1 MRVSGC
7 VLQTLVEE
15 DEVEE
20 VPRLLEPYKGP
31 FTRLLKDKNALQF
44 WNDFIEKSHI
54 EQAVIM
60 ESLGQK
66 QEKGSNNTVVKKAAA
81 PFARISAKIK
91 RTLKVRNKL
100 AKQMLTG
107 MEKEM
112 IDFFK
117 ETPDGVYVKEPS
129 NSFERLLLHA
139 IAQFHNLNS
148 ISMCNL
154 KYFLPHYVF
163 C

>member
-1 MRVSGC
+1 MNVSEC

-20 VPRLLEPYKGP
+20 TPRLLEPYKGP
-31 FTRLLKDKNALQF
+31 FTRLLEDENALEF
-44 WNDFIEKSHI
+44 WNDFIEKSQD
-54 EQAVIM
+54 EQVVIM

-66 QEKGSNNTVVKKAAA
+66 HKKSKDAKVVL

-91 RTLKVRNKL
+91 RTLKIRNKL
-100 AKQMLTG
+100 AIKLLAG
-107 MEKEM
+107 IEKDM

-117 ETPDGVYVKEPS
+117 NSPDGVYVKDPS

-148 ISMCNL
+148 ISKFGGL
-154 KYFLPHYVF
+154 VLRA
-163 C
+163 